1 MLFNLSTNQI
11 NLSNAVTIAADN
23 TMIINGFL
31 NQVSTPA
38 TNTPTILGQSET
50 SSPENNVD
58 VAATENKI
66 TMAAAEIILCYSPKG
81 LLDRVAKPLML
92 ALNKYQPPTAVFR

>member
-1 MLFNLSTNQI
+1 M
-11 NLSNAVTIAADN
+11 NLSNAVTTAADN

-66 TMAAAEIILCYSPKG
+66 TMAAAENNT
-81 LLDRVAKPLML
+81 LLFSERTTRLRSKAPDARIK
-92 ALNKYQPPTAVFR
+92 